1 MDSKELVN
9 LYLDISDG
17 LLSKLSLNNSTEGN
31 FDKYLFVL
39 ALEQSLDS
47 LAVSIASSSEFEN
60 PKFSSYDYIN
70 KWRELTIDHPAK
82 NIIKK
87 EFSSDGIFNMLVL
100 IKKAIHE
107 PINELIIVSNETLS
121 LKKFNLLL
129 DRYKEFI
136 IMLRKTLEEC

>member
-39 ALEQSLDS
+39 ALEQSLDF

-60 PKFSSYDYIN
+60 PKFSSYD
-70 KWRELTIDHPAK
+70 
-82 NIIKK
+82 
-87 EFSSDGIFNMLVL
+87 
-100 IKKAIHE
+100 
-107 PINELIIVSNETLS
+107 
-121 LKKFNLLL
+121 
-129 DRYKEFI
+129 
-136 IMLRKTLEEC
+136 

>member
-60 PKFSSYDYIN
+60 SRD
-70 KWRELTIDHPAK
+70 
-82 NIIKK
+82 
-87 EFSSDGIFNMLVL
+87 SSD
-100 IKKAIHE
+100 
-107 PINELIIVSNETLS
+107 SDLS
-121 LKKFNLLL
+121 G
-129 DRYKEFI
+129 
-136 IMLRKTLEEC
+136 

>member
-17 LLSKLSLNNSTEGN
+17 LLNKLSLNNSKEGN

-70 KWRELTIDHPAK
+70 KWRELSIDHPA
-82 NIIKK
+82 
-87 EFSSDGIFNMLVL
+87 
-100 IKKAIHE
+100 
-107 PINELIIVSNETLS
+107 
-121 LKKFNLLL
+121 
-129 DRYKEFI
+129 
-136 IMLRKTLEEC
+136 RKYH

>member
-70 KWRELTIDHPAK
+70 KWRELSIDHSAK

-87 EFSSDGIFNMLVL
+87 EFSSDGVFNMLIL